1 MSDIRDRTECAEAGE
16 RTRAP
21 DARAQ
26 WQRPSVRKL
35 QTDQAELGVTH
46 GAPDGTFTTS

>member
-1 MSDIRDRTECAEAGE
+1 MTEARDNTEGGE
-16 RTRAP
+16 TGEQVGVRVPRAP
-21 DARAQ
+21 

-35 QTDQAELGVTH
+35 QTDQAELSVTH